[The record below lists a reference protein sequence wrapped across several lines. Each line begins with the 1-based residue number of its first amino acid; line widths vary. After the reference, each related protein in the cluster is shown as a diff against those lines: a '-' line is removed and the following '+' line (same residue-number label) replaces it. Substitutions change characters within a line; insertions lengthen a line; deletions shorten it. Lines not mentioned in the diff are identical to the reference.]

1 MIIIFKDRLLLGE
14 KKVHIL
20 FLIDAA
26 RALERRW
33 VFPLESS
40 VVVSSAR
47 SNAAALMKS
56 KLNVAISRDDL
67 EIYGL

>member
-1 MIIIFKDRLLLGE
+1 LIIIFKDRLLLGE

-40 VVVSSAR
+40 VVCSAR